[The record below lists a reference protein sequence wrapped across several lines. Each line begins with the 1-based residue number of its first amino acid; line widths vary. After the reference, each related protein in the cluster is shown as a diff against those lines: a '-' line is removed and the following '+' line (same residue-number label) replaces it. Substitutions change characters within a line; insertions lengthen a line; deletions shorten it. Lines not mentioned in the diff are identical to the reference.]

1 MASAVHKNGKLDAAG
16 TLSIES
22 GLNAQDDMSKTGF
35 QRAGDLVAVHGKRG
49 NAEGPHRPPGW
60 VSEEYTSIPAAIFML
75 AYAAGDGLVA
85 RASKQHGILGGRTG
99 HDPLG
104 LGSQGLVTAW
114 AQAGHPLLAR
124 ARVTPRDSTGI
135 HRWHLLD
142 GEALAAYL
150 SDACLLRN
158 RLDHTGTTAGVK
170 LRSPYFTRGDTTE
183 LRSMTLMLAEGM
195 LQAAQDIAYLT
206 LSAPAPAASG
216 GAAWKWVLPRQSGTG
231 TMPWRMWRDKAFPLP
246 EDNDPV

>member
-1 MASAVHKNGKLDAAG
+1 
-16 TLSIES
+16 
-22 GLNAQDDMSKTGF
+22 MSKTGF

-49 NAEGPHRPPGW
+49 NSEGPHRPPGW

-75 AYAAGDGLVA
+75 AYAAGAGLVA
-85 RASKQHGILGGRTG
+85 RASKQHGILGGRSG

-104 LGSQGLVTAW
+104 LGSQGLVAAW

-124 ARVTPRDSTGI
+124 ARVTPRDGTGI
-135 HRWHLLD
+135 HRWHLLE

-170 LRSPYFTRGDTTE
+170 LPSPYFTPGGKPG
-183 LRSMTLMLAEGM
+183 LRSMTLILPEGM
-195 LQAAQDIAYLT
+195 RQPPQHSPSLT
-206 LSAPAPAASG
+206 RWPHPPPPGIS
-216 GAAWKWVLPRQSGTG
+216 
-231 TMPWRMWRDKAFPLP
+231 
-246 EDNDPV
+246 

>member
-1 MASAVHKNGKLDAAG
+1 
-16 TLSIES
+16 
-22 GLNAQDDMSKTGF
+22 MSKTGF

-75 AYAAGDGLVA
+75 AYGAGDGLVA
-85 RASKQHGILGGRTG
+85 GASKQHGILGGRTG
-99 HDPLG
+99 QVPLG

-124 ARVTPRDSTGI
+124 VRVAPQDGTGI
-135 HRWHLLD
+135 HRWHLLE

-158 RLDHTGTTAGVK
+158 RLDHTGTTVGVK
-170 LRSPYFTRGDTTE
+170 LRSRYFTRGDKTE

-195 LQAAQDIAYLT
+195 LQAAQDVAYLT
-206 LSAPAPAASG
+206 SSAPAPATSG
-216 GAAWKWVLPRQSGTG
+216 GTAWKWVLPRQSGTG
-231 TMPWRMWRDKAFPLP
+231 EMPRWMWQYEAFPLP
-246 EDNDPV
+246 EDKDPD